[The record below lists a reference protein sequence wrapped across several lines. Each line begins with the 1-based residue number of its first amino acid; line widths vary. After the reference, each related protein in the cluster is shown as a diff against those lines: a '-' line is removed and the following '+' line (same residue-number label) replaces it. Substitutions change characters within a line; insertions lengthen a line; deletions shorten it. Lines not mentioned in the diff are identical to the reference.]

1 MHSSELEILKDREPA
16 IGTHPLR
23 VLLWLMMVS
32 STMIFAAYTSA
43 YIVRREEGN
52 WLEFDLPGGLLFTSI
67 IILLSSAS
75 IQWAYASARKDELRR
90 VQVGIL
96 ITFALG
102 LVFLVGQWNV
112 WGELVR
118 NKIHFGGVD
127 ANPSGSFLYVLMGVH
142 AFHLIT
148 GLIFLLRVLRKSFNY
163 QVHSRQMLS
172 IGNVTIYWHFLGGL
186 WLYLYLF
193 LLLNH

>member
-1 MHSSELEILKDREPA
+1 MHPAETLTNKEP
-16 IGTHPLR
+16 GTGLHPARL
-23 VLLWLMMVS
+23 VLWLMIIS
-32 STMIFAAYTSA
+32 IFMIFAAYTSA

-52 WLEFDLPGGLLFTSI
+52 WLEFELPASMLINTVL
-67 IILLSSAS
+67 ILLSSATV
-75 IQWAYASARKDELRR
+75 QWAYFAARKDELN
-90 VQVGIL
+90 QVK
-96 ITFALG
+96 LG
-102 LVFLVGQWNV
+102 LGLTLLLGAAFLVGQWQV
-112 WGELVR
+112 WAELVR

-142 AFHLIT
+142 AFHLVT
-148 GLIFLLRVLRKSFNY
+148 GLIFLLKVLRKSFNY

>member
-1 MHSSELEILKDREPA
+1 MYSAEPLTDKEPGT
-16 IGTHPLR
+16 GTHPLR
-23 VLLWLMMVS
+23 LLLWLMMIS
-32 STMIFAAYTSA
+32 SAMIFAAYTSA

-52 WLEFDLPGGLLFTSI
+52 WLEFALPASLLTNSI
-67 IILLSSAS
+67 VILLSSATV
-75 IQWAYASARKDELRR
+75 QWAYFAARKDNLKN
-90 VQVGIL
+90 VKLGLLLTI
-96 ITFALG
+96 ALG
-102 LVFLVGQWNV
+102 LVFLVGQYNV

-142 AFHLIT
+142 AFHLLA
-148 GLIFLLRVLRKSFNY
+148 GLIFLLKVLRKAFNY

-172 IGNVTIYWHFLGGL
+172 IGNVTIFWHFLGGL